1 MNAKLFKRTD
11 RRFVKKA
18 FLVALPL
25 LFSACMHPTSAQVPV
40 AQLPTAPGAAKSNL
54 RYSITVSKFANEAGW
69 GGRWD
74 IGDGFT
80 TIMTDALQTSGN
92 FIVLGD
98 AEMRGAAMAE
108 QDFATSGR
116 VAGGKKAPA
125 TGQMTPAQLLVRG
138 SITHVQDS
146 TTGGEGGLNFKGISI
161 GGGKD
166 NAEVNITIYLVD
178 SRTGQVKASTKVVG
192 KSAKKGARIGY
203 SGSALGGLTGGAGGH
218 ANDNVGKACE
228 DAVAQGVAFLTSQL
242 ESIPWQASIALAKG
256 EKIAINRGTRDGV
269 SVGMKFDVGETEEI
283 IDEDTGDVLDSS
295 METVGSLEV
304 SEVKEKLAYCKALSG
319 GDKIVKGMSA
329 FPAK

>member
-1 MNAKLFKRTD
+1 MNARLYD
-11 RRFVKKA
+11 RLNSRFFTKT
-18 FLVALPL
+18 FLVAVSLT
-25 LFSACMHPTSAQVPV
+25 FTACMQPTGAQVPV
-40 AQLPTAPGAAKSNL
+40 AQLPAAPGAAKSNL

-69 GGRWD
+69 SGQWD
-74 IGDGFT
+74 IGNGFT

-98 AEMRGAAMAE
+98 AEMRSVAMAE
-108 QDFATSGR
+108 QDLASSGR
-116 VAGGKKAPA
+116 VASGKKAPA
-125 TGQMTPAQLLVRG
+125 TGNMTPAQLLVRG

-146 TTGGEGGLNFKGISI
+146 TAGGEGGFSFKGISI

-166 NAEVNITIYLVD
+166 KAEVNITIYLVD

-192 KSAKKGARIGY
+192 KSAKKGAKIGY
-203 SGSALGGLTGGAGGH
+203 SGSALGGLTGGGGGH
-218 ANDNVGKACE
+218 VNDNVGKACE

-242 ESIPWQASIALAKG
+242 ESIPWQASVALAKG
-256 EKIAINRGTRDGV
+256 DKIVLNRGSRDGV

-283 IDEDTGDVLDSS
+283 VDEDTGEVIDSS

-304 SEVKEKLAYCKALSG
+304 SEVKEKVAYCKPLSG
-319 GDKIVKGMSA
+319 GDKIAKGMSA